1 MWQVPLPISSLLNI
15 TGNREISLHLILL
28 ICYHRFHASEP
39 STQVNSLGLPMDWL
53 HSLHPTIQDVLSA
66 IGRAILAIIPIFVP
80 VPFMIWYERRLL
92 SWMQDR
98 IGPNRTGNITF
109 SRTNRMVP
117 GFLKGKKFKLFGL
130 AQSMA
135 DGLKLFLK
143 EDIMPDKTDRFL
155 FILAPLIALFVAL
168 TLGCTIPFGGDIR
181 FTPVADVNVG
191 MLVIL
196 AISSLGAY
204 STVLAGYSSN
214 NKYSLMGGL
223 RASAQLISYE
233 LAMGIALA
241 AMVMNS
247 GSLKMTDI
255 VKTQGEPLFGV
266 IGFLPNWNIFT
277 PMGFVSAIIFFICM
291 IAETNRPPFDLPEA
305 ENELVAGYHT
315 EYSTKRWG
323 LFMMAEYMAMLTFS
337 MIFATVFLGGYH
349 FPIRWD
355 VITPYESWFVVGA
368 AVMLVKGAVGLTAY
382 IWIRATFPRLRY
394 DQLMNLGWKFL
405 LPLAVVNLMITAT
418 WIFTSRVFGGVAGWA
433 TGAICYGVLFFVW
446 TVIRHQNKK
455 TQPQFQSRSVN
466 MVNSPR
472 SNIEIVPNKEPMP

>member
-1 MWQVPLPISSLLNI
+1 
-15 TGNREISLHLILL
+15 
-28 ICYHRFHASEP
+28 
-39 STQVNSLGLPMDWL
+39 MDWL
-53 HSLHPTIQDVLSA
+53 HSLNPTIQDVLSA
-66 IGRAILAIIPIFVP
+66 IGRAILAIIPIFAP
-80 VPFMIWYERRLL
+80 VPFIIWYERRLL

-109 SRTNRMVP
+109 SRTSKMVP

-168 TLGCTIPFGGDIR
+168 TLGCTIPYGNDLR
-181 FTPVADVNVG
+181 FTPVADVNIG
-191 MLVIL
+191 MLYIL

-233 LAMGIALA
+233 LAMGVSLA
-241 AMVMNS
+241 CIVLAT
-247 GSLKMTDI
+247 GSLKMTEI
-255 VKTQGEPLFGV
+255 VNAQAGPAYGLISF
-266 IGFLPNWNIFT
+266 IPNWNIFT
-277 PMGFVSAIIFFICM
+277 PMGFISAIVFGVCM

-323 LFMMAEYMAMLTFS
+323 LFMMAEYMAMFTFS
-337 MIFATVFLGGYH
+337 MVFATVFLGGYQL
-349 FPIRWD
+349 PIRWD
-355 VITPYESWFVVGA
+355 VFEGLQNSYLFGLVV
-368 AVMLVKGAVGLTAY
+368 MMTKGVIGLTVY
-382 IWIRATFPRLRY
+382 IWIRATLPRLRY

-405 LPLAVVNLMITAT
+405 LPLAAANLIITAS
-418 WIFTSRVFGGVAGWA
+418 WIFATKVYSSTVGWA
-433 TGAICYGVLFFVW
+433 VALVLYGILFFAW
-446 TVIRHQNKK
+446 AAIRYRNRRS
-455 TQPQFQSRSVN
+455 QPQFRSRSVN
-466 MVNSPR
+466 MVQSPR
-472 SNIEIVPNKEPMP
+472 RTVEVVPNKEVTP

>member
-1 MWQVPLPISSLLNI
+1 
-15 TGNREISLHLILL
+15 
-28 ICYHRFHASEP
+28 
-39 STQVNSLGLPMDWL
+39 MDWL
-53 HSLHPTIQDVLSA
+53 HSLDPTLQDVLAA

-109 SRTNRMVP
+109 SRTSRVIP
-117 GFLKGKKFKLFGL
+117 GFMKGKKIKLFGL

-168 TLGCTIPFGGDIR
+168 TLGCTIPFGGDRR
-181 FTPVADVNVG
+181 FTPVADINIG
-191 MLVIL
+191 LLYIL

-214 NKYSLMGGL
+214 NKYSLLGGL

-233 LAMGIALA
+233 LAMGVSLG
-241 AMVMNS
+241 AMVMTT

-255 VKTQGEPLFGV
+255 VDAQAQPLFGS
-266 IGFLPNWNIFT
+266 ISFLQNWNIFT
-277 PMGFVSAIIFFICM
+277 PMGLVSAVIFFICM

-323 LFMMAEYMAMLTFS
+323 LFMMAEYMAMLSFS
-337 MIFATVFLGGYH
+337 MVFATVFLGGYH
-349 FPIRWD
+349 IGLRWD
-355 VITPYESWFVVGA
+355 VLAPLENNYLFGL
-368 AVMLVKGAVGLTAY
+368 AVMLTKGAIGLSAY

-418 WIFTSRVFGGVAGWA
+418 WIFASKVYGSATGWA
-433 TGAICYGVLFFVW
+433 TGIVLYAILCFVW
-446 TVIRHQNKK
+446 AMVRHRAKK
-455 TQPQFQSRSVN
+455 VEPQYRSRSVN
-466 MVNSPR
+466 MVPSPR
-472 SNIEIVPNKEPMP
+472 RTEEVVPNKEVVS

>member
-1 MWQVPLPISSLLNI
+1 
-15 TGNREISLHLILL
+15 
-28 ICYHRFHASEP
+28 
-39 STQVNSLGLPMDWL
+39 
-53 HSLHPTIQDVLSA
+53 
-66 IGRAILAIIPIFVP
+66 
-80 VPFMIWYERRLL
+80 
-92 SWMQDR
+92 
-98 IGPNRTGNITF
+98 
-109 SRTNRMVP
+109 
-117 GFLKGKKFKLFGL
+117 
-130 AQSMA
+130 
-135 DGLKLFLK
+135 
-143 EDIMPDKTDRFL
+143 MPDKTDRFL

-168 TLGCTIPFGGDIR
+168 TLGCTIPFSNDLR

-233 LAMGIALA
+233 LAMGVSLG
-241 AMVMNS
+241 AMVLMT
-247 GSLKMTDI
+247 GSLRMTDI
-255 VKTQGEPLFGV
+255 VNAQAEPLFGK
-266 IGFLPNWNIFT
+266 ISFLQNWNIFT
-277 PMGFVSAIIFFICM
+277 PMGLVSAGVFLICM

-323 LFMMAEYMAMLTFS
+323 LFMMAEYMAMLMFS

-349 FPIRWD
+349 TGIRWEALSF
-355 VITPYESWFVVGA
+355 IENNFLFGIF
-368 AVMLVKGAVGLTAY
+368 VMLIKGAIGLTVY

-405 LPLAVVNLMITAT
+405 LPLAVVNLMIAAT
-418 WIFTSRVFGGVAGWA
+418 WIFVSRVFGAVPGIVVCAV
-433 TGAICYGVLFFVW
+433 CYGILFVVWAVL
-446 TVIRHQNKK
+446 RHGAKK

-472 SNIEIVPNKEPMP
+472 RIIEVVPSKEVAP

>member
-1 MWQVPLPISSLLNI
+1 
-15 TGNREISLHLILL
+15 
-28 ICYHRFHASEP
+28 
-39 STQVNSLGLPMDWL
+39 MDWL

-66 IGRAILAIIPIFVP
+66 FGRAVLAIIPVFVP
-80 VPFMIWYERRLL
+80 VPFMIWWERRLL

-98 IGPNRTGNITF
+98 IGPNRTGTITF
-109 SRTNRMVP
+109 SSTSKYVP
-117 GFLKGKKFKLFGL
+117 EFLKGKKIKLFGL

-168 TLGCTIPFGGDIR
+168 TLGCTIPFGGDLR
-181 FTPVADVNVG
+181 FTPVADVDFG
-191 MLVIL
+191 LLYIL

-233 LAMGIALA
+233 LAMGVSLA
-241 AMVMNS
+241 SVVMMT
-247 GSLKMTDI
+247 GSLRMTDI
-255 VKTQGEPLFGV
+255 VNAQAEPLYGV
-266 IGFLPNWNIFT
+266 VGMFQNWNILT
-277 PMGFVSAIIFFICM
+277 PMGFISGVVFFICM

-323 LFMMAEYMAMLTFS
+323 LFMMAEYMAMLVFS
-337 MIFATVFLGGYH
+337 MIFSTVFLGGYH
-349 FPIRWD
+349 WGIRWD
-355 VITPYESWFVVGA
+355 VFSSIENSYLAGVV
-368 AVMLVKGAVGLTAY
+368 VMLIKGALGLSAY

-405 LPLAVVNLMITAT
+405 LPLSVANLIITAT
-418 WIFTSRVFGGVAGWA
+418 WIFATKVYSPTVGWVV
-433 TGAICYGVLFFVW
+433 GLICYGVLFFVW
-446 TVIRHQNKK
+446 AMIRHRAKK
-455 TQPQFQSRSVN
+455 VGAQYRSRSVN
-466 MVNSPR
+466 MVESRRR
-472 SNIEIVPNKEPMP
+472 SIEVVPNKEVTP

>member
-1 MWQVPLPISSLLNI
+1 
-15 TGNREISLHLILL
+15 
-28 ICYHRFHASEP
+28 
-39 STQVNSLGLPMDWL
+39 MDWL
-53 HSLHPTIQDVLSA
+53 HNLNPAIQDVLSA
-66 IGRAILAIIPIFVP
+66 IGRAILAIIPIFAP
-80 VPFMIWYERRLL
+80 VPIVIWYERRLL

-109 SRTNRMVP
+109 SRTSKFVP
-117 GFLKGKKFKLFGL
+117 GFLRGKKFKLFGL
-130 AQSMA
+130 AQSIA
-135 DGLKLFLK
+135 DGLKLFTK
-143 EDIMPDKTDRFL
+143 EDILPDKTDRFL
-155 FILAPLIALFVAL
+155 FIIAPFIALFVAL
-168 TLGCTIPFGGDIR
+168 TLGCTIPFGADIR
-181 FTPVADVNVG
+181 FTPVADINVG

-204 STVLAGYSSN
+204 ATVLAGYSSN
-214 NKYSLMGGL
+214 NKYSLLGGL

-233 LAMGIALA
+233 LAMGISLA

-247 GSLKMTDI
+247 GSLRMTDI
-255 VKTQGEPLFGV
+255 VKSQDAPLYGV
-266 IGFLPNWNIFT
+266 VSFIPNWNIFT
-277 PMGFVSAIIFFICM
+277 PMGFISAVVFFVCM

-315 EYSTKRWG
+315 EYNAKRWG

-349 FPIRWD
+349 FPIRWEALAGLENN
-355 VITPYESWFVVGA
+355 YLVGVL
-368 AVMLVKGAVGLTAY
+368 VMLTKGAVGLSVY

-405 LPLAVVNLMITAT
+405 LPLAVVNMMITAT
-418 WIFTSRVFGGVAGWA
+418 WIFSTRVYGPTSGWI
-433 TGAICYGVLFFVW
+433 TGFVCYGILFFVW
-446 TVIRHQNKK
+446 SIIRHQNKK

-472 SNIEIVPNKEPMP
+472 RVVEVIPNKEVAP

>member
-1 MWQVPLPISSLLNI
+1 
-15 TGNREISLHLILL
+15 
-28 ICYHRFHASEP
+28 
-39 STQVNSLGLPMDWL
+39 MDWL
-53 HSLHPTIQDVLSA
+53 HSLDPTLQDVLAA

-109 SRTNRMVP
+109 SRTSRFVP
-117 GFLKGKKFKLFGL
+117 SFMKGKKIKLFGL

-143 EDIMPDKTDRFL
+143 EDIMPDKTDRVL

-168 TLGCTIPFGGDIR
+168 TLGCTIPFGGDRR
-181 FTPVADVNVG
+181 FTPVADINIG
-191 MLVIL
+191 LLYIL

-214 NKYSLMGGL
+214 NKYSLLGGL

-233 LAMGIALA
+233 LAMGVSLG
-241 AMVMNS
+241 AMVMTT
-247 GSLKMTDI
+247 GSLKMTD
-255 VKTQGEPLFGV
+255 VVDAQAQPLYGS
-266 IGFLPNWNIFT
+266 ISFLQNWNIFT
-277 PMGFVSAIIFFICM
+277 PMGLVSAIIFFICM

-323 LFMMAEYMAMLTFS
+323 LFMMAEYMAMLSFS
-337 MIFATVFLGGYH
+337 MVFATVFLGGYH
-349 FPIRWD
+349 IGLRWD
-355 VITPYESWFVVGA
+355 VLAPLENNYLFGV
-368 AVMLVKGAVGLTAY
+368 AVMLVKGAIGLSAY

-418 WIFTSRVFGGVAGWA
+418 WIFASKVYGAAAGWG
-433 TGAICYGVLFFVW
+433 TGIVLYGILCFVW
-446 TVIRHQNKK
+446 AMVRHRTKK
-455 TQPQFQSRSVN
+455 LEPQYRSRSVN
-466 MVNSPR
+466 VVPSPR
-472 SNIEIVPNKEPMP
+472 RTVEVVPNKEATS

>member
-1 MWQVPLPISSLLNI
+1 
-15 TGNREISLHLILL
+15 
-28 ICYHRFHASEP
+28 
-39 STQVNSLGLPMDWL
+39 MDWL
-53 HSLHPTIQDVLSA
+53 RSLDPTIQDVLA
-66 IGRAILAIIPIFVP
+66 AFGRAILAIIPIFAP
-80 VPFMIWYERRLL
+80 VPFMIWWERRLL

-109 SRTNRMVP
+109 SRTSKMIP
-117 GFLKGKKFKLFGL
+117 SFLKGKKFKLFGL

-135 DGLKLFLK
+135 DGIKLFLK
-143 EDIMPDKTDRFL
+143 EDIMPSKTDRFL

-168 TLGCTIPFGGDIR
+168 TLGCTIPYGADLR
-181 FTPVADVNVG
+181 FTPVADVNIG
-191 MLVIL
+191 MLYIL

-233 LAMGIALA
+233 LAMGISLA
-241 AMVMNS
+241 AMVMVT

-255 VKTQGEPLFGV
+255 VNAQAKPLWGV
-266 IGFLPNWNIFT
+266 VDFLGNWNLFT
-277 PMGFVSAIIFFICM
+277 PMGFIAAIVFFICM

-337 MIFATVFLGGYH
+337 MIFATVFLGGYRLP
-349 FPIRWD
+349 FNLEILGD
-355 VITPYESWFVVGA
+355 LQESYLFGLV
-368 AVMLVKGAVGLTAY
+368 VMLTKGAVGLSVY
-382 IWIRATFPRLRY
+382 IWVRATFPRLRY

-405 LPLAVVNLMITAT
+405 LPLSVANLVICAI
-418 WIFTSRVFGGVAGWA
+418 WIFATRVYSPLAGFVTA
-433 TGAICYGVLFFVW
+433 FVCYAILAFVW
-446 TVIRHQNKK
+446 AMIRHRNKK
-455 TQPQFQSRSVN
+455 VQPQFRSRSVS
-466 MVNSPR
+466 MVHSPR
-472 SNIEIVPNKEPMP
+472 KASTEVSQ